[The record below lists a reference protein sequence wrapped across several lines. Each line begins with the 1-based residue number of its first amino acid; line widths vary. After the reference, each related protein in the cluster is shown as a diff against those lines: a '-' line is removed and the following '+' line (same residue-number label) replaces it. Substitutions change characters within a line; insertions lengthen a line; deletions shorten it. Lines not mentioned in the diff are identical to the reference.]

1 MRWKKNGMNR
11 VYWAF
16 KMEFSFIFI
25 SAAIINRT
33 LNETI
38 KMLCKRVISTSER
51 FVERRLCCHFSFIF
65 RKLHNTNNID
75 MHFSFSMFLRAFDV
89 FSMEMESS
97 MVLGQCLAMTAFG
110 CLFQLILFSEHF
122 IFVHFSF
129 SGMFYPEI
137 YWQFVII
144 IIQPFASA
152 MQSHGMDNKLN

>member
-1 MRWKKNGMNR
+1 MRWKKNGMNH
-11 VYWAF
+11 VYCAF

-25 SAAIINRT
+25 AAAIINRT

-38 KMLCKRVISTSER
+38 KMLCKRVISTSDR

-89 FSMEMESS
+89 RFNGNGIIHG
-97 MVLGQCLAMTAFG
+97 VWTVFG
-110 CLFQLILFSEHF
+110 YDSLFQLILFSEHF

-152 MQSHGMDNKLN
+152 MQSHGMDNK